1 MLYLKNTL
9 GGLGRSLHDSA
20 LNTFQGPNRWWKLAL
35 YVVMFVLPGGSL
47 GVLFFAWL
55 DNRRARRA
63 AAQSAATSAA
73 PIALLTSAVTVKAA
87 KAGASLVKGAIA
99 ASTASVATVS
109 ASCQSRGDA
118 PACRAAA
125 GKLARQINADTR
137 C

>member
-47 GVLFFAWL
+47 GVLFFAWI

-63 AAQSAATSAA
+63 AARASAT
-73 PIALLTSAVTVKAA
+73 TVKPVALITGIVAA
-87 KAGASLVKGAIA
+87 KAAAPAVKTAIGVGA
-99 ASTASVATVS
+99 ASAAAACQPRVNTA
-109 ASCQSRGDA
+109 
-118 PACRAAA
+118 ACRAAA
-125 GKLARQINADTR
+125 GKQARQTTADAR

>member
-35 YVVMFVLPGGSL
+35 YMVMFVLPGGSL
-47 GVLFFAWL
+47 GVLFFAWI
-55 DNRRARRA
+55 DNRRIRRA
-63 AAQSAATSAA
+63 TARLSAAAMA
-73 PIALLTSAVTVKAA
+73 PAALLNGVAGAKAA
-87 KAGASLVKGAIA
+87 TAVAKAVFGAPGVPTG
-99 ASTASVATVS
+99 
-109 ASCQSRGDA
+109 CQPRGDA

-125 GKLARQINADTR
+125 GKQARQTTADAR

>member
-35 YVVMFVLPGGSL
+35 YAVMFVLPGGSL
-47 GVLFFAWL
+47 GVLFFAWI
-55 DNRRARRA
+55 DNRRNGRA
-63 AAQSAATSAA
+63 TAQKPAAPAT
-73 PIALLTSAVTVKAA
+73 PIALLTGAVVAKAA
-87 KAGASLVKGAIA
+87 TAVAKTTHAAPGAPTG
-99 ASTASVATVS
+99 
-109 ASCQSRGDA
+109 CQPRGDT

-125 GKLARQINADTR
+125 GKQARQTTADAR